1 MNSKRRAATGTKQ
14 SGCREKGSGE
24 EKYAG
29 EGHTADAEPIS
40 RRRGYV
46 FCAAS
51 RATTIATGS
60 TSASRSTRRQIKR
73 PMLAVIEAVTGAMMD
88 FAPGHVRAPESIMMR
103 IYRDTRFS
111 PNKLPYKTHVA
122 AWWVHDGL
130 RKTSGAGFYL
140 HVSGKQV
147 EIAAGAFMPET
158 EQLLAIRRFLME
170 HHQEYRKLAQARG
183 LRRLFTEDEGR
194 RTIEPVAQRIS
205 GGASGSG
212 ALSAEAVG
220 LRRVARAGDGDQA
233 GVCEDGGELFSC
245 GRSAGS
251 VVESAAAGE
260 GGEAA
265 EAALLR
271 LLIARLVAARALPAS
286 RKPRKL
292 PQKL

>member
-1 MNSKRRAATGTKQ
+1 MGTKQ
-14 SGCREKGSGE
+14 SGS
-24 EKYAG
+24 AG
-29 EGHTADAEPIS
+29 KKASAKATQATRAYFAPEGLRFLRGLARNNDRDWFNQRKPVYEAE
-40 RRRGYV
+40 
-46 FCAAS
+46 
-51 RATTIATGS
+51 
-60 TSASRSTRRQIKR
+60 IKR

-170 HHQEYRKLAQARG
+170 HHEEYRGLARARV

-194 RTIEPVAQRIS
+194 SELSARLSRSPKGFPAEHPAAELYRQKRW
-205 GGASGSG
+205 GFGASLEPEM
-212 ALSAEAVG
+212 ATKPEFAKT
-220 LRRVARAGDGDQA
+220 VAKYFR
-233 GVCEDGGELFSC
+233 
-245 GRSAGS
+245 
-251 VVESAAAGE
+251 AAAPLV
-260 GGEAA
+260 
-265 EAALLR
+265 ALLNR
-271 LLIARLVAARALPAS
+271 PLMVKAERP
-286 RKPRKL
+286 RKPL
-292 PQKL
+292 F